1 MKGEAEG
8 TSRRMTTANVI
19 AEDPSARTRSVWT
32 WLGILTILL
41 IAFALRAY
49 RIDGQSLWYDEGV
62 SVAMA
67 PRDLL
72 AIAVDAAADIHPPLY
87 YYLLHFWTAVFGTS
101 EFAVRWLSLTF
112 GVALVATVFKIGQR
126 LLGDRIGLT
135 AAFFTAISTLLIY
148 YSQETRMYMQVAF
161 FGGLSTYL
169 FLRVQPE
176 FGPSTARVEVGP
188 ARPQGEHKVRPYGGL
203 RDGYGGAHWTPQ
215 GEPCVRP
222 YLHKVIDEC
231 GRSSGGGAGLWAAYI
246 VASAA
251 LLYSHY
257 FAFAIL
263 VLQNLW
269 VGISALLL
277 LVGGRGLAI
286 KQLAKWVGVQIMI
299 VATFVPWLVI
309 SFGQIGG
316 WPGISEQFDFPTLL
330 RKVFLVFTFGLS
342 WDAAATPRKEEFF
355 LLLIAVAIALPLVLR
370 TRRKVGGIAF
380 AILYFLVPVA
390 IMYLLSLRKP
400 MYNPKFLLLATP
412 GYYVLLAAGL
422 VGVGQFAASAVR
434 RIGRPLPVVLP
445 IAVGGLVIGVMLVGT
460 VFSTGKSTAAYYFD
474 PKYARDDYRG
484 VARFIEANSEPGDAV
499 ILNAP
504 GQVEIFGYYFK
515 DKEPVFPLPGE
526 RPINKQNTEK
536 ALKDITGRNKRVWLV
551 LWAQNESDPDG
562 FIERWLDENSFKASN
577 VWFGGIRLA
586 LYSTAQNA
594 ARGQSFEPDVNF
606 GNKIRLTGARVG
618 STMTRPGDV
627 VEVTLDWQ
635 AIEPI
640 DERYTVF
647 VHIVDGHD
655 YLWGQRDS
663 EPGGGNKITNSW
675 RVGETVE
682 DRHGVAVWPGTPPG
696 KYQIEVGLYQPST
709 GQRLPVIDKTGS
721 AIADR
726 ALFGEIGVSRPTSAA
741 RLAGLAFRHPSA
753 AVFGGNLRLLGFDFH
768 RLGQA
773 PTDTDFTSADYALLT
788 FYWQAES
795 RPEKNYLVSIDV
807 LNQGGKIVLERTIGP
822 VEGGYPTSQ
831 WENGEIVRDQHKLA
845 LKDFAPGEYVLRL
858 RILDAATRAAV
869 PISGAKA
876 LPDGSLELSTFH
888 VR

>member
-1 MKGEAEG
+1 
-8 TSRRMTTANVI
+8 
-19 AEDPSARTRSVWT
+19 
-32 WLGILTILL
+32 LGILTILL

-112 GVALVATVFKIGQR
+112 GVALVATVLLFRSR
-126 LLGDRIGLT
+126 LLGDRVGLV
-135 AAFFTAISTLLIY
+135 AAFLTAISTLLIY

-161 FGGLSTYL
+161 FGSLSTYL

-176 FGPSTARVEVGP
+176 FGASTICVEVDP
-188 ARPQGEHKVRPYGGL
+188 ASPTGEHPASPKGEHKVRPYVIAE
-203 RDGYGGAHWTPQ
+203 RDRRSNGCGA
-215 GEPCVRP
+215 R
-222 YLHKVIDEC
+222 
-231 GRSSGGGAGLWAAYI
+231 LWAAYI

-257 FAFAIL
+257 FAFAML
-263 VLQNLW
+263 ALQDLW
-269 VGISALLL
+269 VGISVLLFLVASRARSRDALTPALSL
-277 LVGGRGLAI
+277 WEREIGYPLPEGEGEGVLASPVAASAVPGVATRITLAI
-286 KQLAKWVGVQIMI
+286 KQLAKWVGVQIVI

-309 SFGQIGG
+309 TFGQIGG

-330 RKVFLVFTFGLS
+330 HKVFLVFTFGLS
-342 WDAAATPRKEEFF
+342 WDAAATSRKEEFF
-355 LLLIAVAIALPLVLR
+355 LFLIAVAIALPLFVR

-380 AILYFLVPVA
+380 ATLYFLIPVA

-412 GYYVLLAAGL
+412 GYYILLAAGL
-422 VGVGQFAASAVR
+422 VGVGQFATSSVR
-434 RIGRPLPVVLP
+434 RIGRPLPVVLS
-445 IAVGGLVIGVMLVGT
+445 IAVGGLVVGIMLVGT
-460 VFSTGKSTAAYYFD
+460 VFSTGKSTAAYYFN

-484 VARFIEANSEPGDAV
+484 VARFIQANSEPGDAV

-504 GQVEIFGYYFK
+504 GQLEIFGYYFR

-526 RPINKQNTEK
+526 RPINKQNTEN

-562 FIERWLDENSFKASN
+562 FIERWLDENSFKSSN

-594 ARGQSFEPDVNF
+594 AQGQSFEPDVNF
-606 GNKIRLTGARVG
+606 GNKIRLTGARIG
-618 STMTRPGDV
+618 SAMARPGDV
-627 VEVTLDWQ
+627 VEITLNWQ

-640 DERYTVF
+640 NERYTVF

-682 DRHGVAVWPGTPPG
+682 DRHGVAV
-696 KYQIEVGLYQPST
+696 
-709 GQRLPVIDKTGS
+709 
-721 AIADR
+721 
-726 ALFGEIGVSRPTSAA
+726 
-741 RLAGLAFRHPSA
+741 
-753 AVFGGNLRLLGFDFH
+753 
-768 RLGQA
+768 
-773 PTDTDFTSADYALLT
+773 
-788 FYWQAES
+788 
-795 RPEKNYLVSIDV
+795 
-807 LNQGGKIVLERTIGP
+807 
-822 VEGGYPTSQ
+822 
-831 WENGEIVRDQHKLA
+831 
-845 LKDFAPGEYVLRL
+845 
-858 RILDAATRAAV
+858 
-869 PISGAKA
+869 
-876 LPDGSLELSTFH
+876 
-888 VR
+888 